1 VGVRVADDR
10 LKLSCANGSFTVL
23 LSANSIQTVY
33 TDYGGTSRTSSCNP
47 MDLLAFAMAVIDHYS
62 PAGALKVR
70 VGGD

>member
-1 VGVRVADDR
+1 MADDR

-23 LSANSIQTVY
+23 LSTNSIQTVY

-47 MDLLAFAMAVIDHYS
+47 MDLLVFAMSVIDFYS
-62 PAGALKVR
+62 PGGAMKVQ